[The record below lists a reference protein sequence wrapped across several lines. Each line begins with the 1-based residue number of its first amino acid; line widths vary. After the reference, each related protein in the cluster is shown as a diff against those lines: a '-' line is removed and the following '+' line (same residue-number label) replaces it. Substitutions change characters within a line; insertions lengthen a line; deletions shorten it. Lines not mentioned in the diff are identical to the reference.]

1 MNICIVG
8 ATGNVGR
15 KILEVIEQK
24 NFSYDELHLVAS
36 PKSAGKKILYK
47 KKEYLV
53 SNLEEFDFSKCDIT
67 FFSAGGKISE
77 KFAKKA
83 AEHSLVIDN

>member
-47 KKEYLV
+47 KKI
-53 SNLEEFDFSKCDIT
+53 SF
-67 FFSAGGKISE
+67 KIHPNYFE
-77 KFAKKA
+77 LFKTKKT
-83 AEHSLVIDN
+83 